1 MVPSMIVAD
10 DRVLRR
16 FDDRREQCVRLFVL
30 LALGDIGERDDGAID
45 EVVEVSVRADLH
57 QVGAS
62 LPRN

>member
-1 MVPSMIVAD
+1 
-10 DRVLRR
+10 
-16 FDDRREQCVRLFVL
+16 VL
-30 LALGDIGERDDGAID
+30 LAFGDIGERDDGAVD